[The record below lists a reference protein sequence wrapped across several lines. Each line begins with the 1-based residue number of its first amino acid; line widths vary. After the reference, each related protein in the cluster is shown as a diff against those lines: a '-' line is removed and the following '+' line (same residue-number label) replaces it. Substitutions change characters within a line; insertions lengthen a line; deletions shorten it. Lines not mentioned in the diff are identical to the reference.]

1 MLQCWSVKLQT
12 NLATPS
18 CWPGQGCFDTSL
30 EAWKQQDC
38 NKPSWAP
45 FQNRLTVCLCLC
57 VRLSLSLC
65 QVSEHLFCYL
75 LSSFGNLLPAHANR
89 FAPHHPPRNPPNQ
102 TTTFPGPAEWLRGK
116 LSPGFVHTS
125 YQVLGTVLVIRPPE
139 NRPAQTA
146 ALVGS
151 SPGFYPMEDHGIKH
165 RSQGLYSYII
175 LYYLV
180 SKIVQIDGSWSKFL
194 SLFHRI
200 DPGPCSAEEEHHE

>member
-1 MLQCWSVKLQT
+1 MLICQASNKFGHAFLLTRSRMLRYFLRGLETAGLQQT
-12 NLATPS
+12 ELSSFP
-18 CWPGQGCFDTSL
+18 
-30 EAWKQQDC
+30 
-38 NKPSWAP
+38 KPSD
-45 FQNRLTVCLCLC
+45 CLSLSLC
-57 VRLSLSLC
+57 ASLSLSLC

-180 SKIVQIDGSWSKFL
+180 SKIVQIDGS
-194 SLFHRI
+194 
-200 DPGPCSAEEEHHE
+200 